1 MTSTEQIDWGHWL
14 IRLIAFIIDGIILGI
29 VVAIISAVFAIASIF
44 TGGFNLLGWDF
55 LTSSFIWGVLLVLYF
70 AILDFYWGATIGKR
84 LLSIQ
89 VRTVTGGKVPFDKA
103 LIRNISKIFWPLLIL
118 DWIVGIV
125 TPGDKR
131 QKFLDRTVGVTF
143 VRTGQSF
150 ASTTQSYPPPPPPPT

>member
-14 IRLIAFIIDGIILGI
+14 IRLIAFAIDGIILLI
-29 VVAIISAVFAIASIF
+29 VTAIISAVFAIASIF
-44 TGGFNLLGWDF
+44 TGGFNLLGWSF

-70 AILDFYWGATIGKR
+70 TILDFYWGATIGKR
-84 LLSIQ
+84 LLGIQ
-89 VRTVTGGKVPFDKA
+89 VRIVTGGKVPFDKA
-103 LIRNISKIFWPLLIL
+103 LIRNISKIFWALLLL

-131 QKFLDRTVGVTF
+131 QKFLDRYVGVTF

-150 ASTTQSYPPPPPPPT
+150 ASTSQSYPPPPPPPT